1 MSRSAVTMRLY
12 FFKNEGGSTY
22 FLCFGKSVFP
32 ALHECFEFGVEL
44 GDFFT
49 FGGSSYYYAEI
60 FWLYTAE
67 KLPEASAFLTGFYF
81 LGTEIL
87 SQKGIRTRYR
97 PVREISVVSRGPFDD
112 MGSLTIC
119 TSSSCPG
126 ESTSAIAPCLSISGR
141 RFFF

>member
-1 MSRSAVTMRLY
+1 MSRSAVTMRLSSSKTRAGALTFCALARASSQHFMSALSSVLSSATFLPSAEVLTIMPK
-12 FFKNEGGSTY
+12 FFGFILPRS
-22 FLCFGKSVFP
+22 CRRRVRSSP
-32 ALHECFEFGVEL
+32 
-44 GDFFT
+44 DF
-49 FGGSSYYYAEI
+49 I
-60 FWLYTAE
+60 FWE
-67 KLPEASAFLTGFYF
+67 
-81 LGTEIL
+81 TEIL